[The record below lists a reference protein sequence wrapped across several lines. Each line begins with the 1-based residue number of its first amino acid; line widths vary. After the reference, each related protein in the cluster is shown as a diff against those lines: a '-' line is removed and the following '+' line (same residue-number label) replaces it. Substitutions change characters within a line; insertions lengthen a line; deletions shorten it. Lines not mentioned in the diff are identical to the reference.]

1 MRLRDLEDW
10 YTSAQ
15 VEKRIGRSRQGVLDL
30 AEDGRIRAVRVG
42 KNVPG
47 ARGFWAFDPESVEK
61 FADEQQQ
68 RIQVKRDRSSGK
80 EKG

>member
-61 FADEQQQ
+61 FAHEQE
-68 RIQVKRDRSSGK
+68 
-80 EKG
+80 EKKG